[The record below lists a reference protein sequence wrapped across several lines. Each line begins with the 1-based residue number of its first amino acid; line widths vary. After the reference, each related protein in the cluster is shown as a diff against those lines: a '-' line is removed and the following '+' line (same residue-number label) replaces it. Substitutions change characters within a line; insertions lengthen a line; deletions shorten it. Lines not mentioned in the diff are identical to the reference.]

1 MELNELPRNVKVKN
15 NKTQIFK
22 KDRETERQRD
32 RETERQR
39 DRETERQTDRQAV
52 SYMFY
57 YSLRLA
63 SYNIQ
68 HLPLIFNEEKH
79 HQM

>member
-1 MELNELPRNVKVKN
+1 MR
-15 NKTQIFK
+15 QIK
-22 KDRETERQRD
+22 RQRDRETERQRD

-39 DRETERQTDRQAV
+39 DRETERQRDRDRQIDRQLYV
-52 SYMFY
+52 
-57 YSLRLA
+57 LLQPQTA

-79 HQM
+79 HQMEMENLNDKKFN